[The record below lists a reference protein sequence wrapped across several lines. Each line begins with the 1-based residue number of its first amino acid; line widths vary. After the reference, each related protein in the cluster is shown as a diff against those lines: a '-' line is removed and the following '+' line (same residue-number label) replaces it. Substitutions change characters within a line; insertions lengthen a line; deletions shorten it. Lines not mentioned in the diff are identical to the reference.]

1 MELCEIDYRGIRID
15 NCFYCEGIWLDAGE
29 LEEISS
35 LEKSTLTKL
44 FFRIS
49 K

>member
-1 MELCEIDYRGIRID
+1 MELREIDYRGIRID
-15 NCFYCEGIWLDAGE
+15 KCFYCEGIWLDAGE
-29 LEEISS
+29 LEELSN

-44 FFRIS
+44 FFSIS